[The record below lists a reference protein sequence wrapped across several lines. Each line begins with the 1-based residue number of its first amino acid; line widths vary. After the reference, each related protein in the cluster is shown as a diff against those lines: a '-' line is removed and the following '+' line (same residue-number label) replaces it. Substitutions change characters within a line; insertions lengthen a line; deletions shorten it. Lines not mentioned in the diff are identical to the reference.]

1 MVYRVISTILEGIVK
16 YSINSDVC
24 KYSGLL
30 HICRI
35 TAYLQDYCIFAGYL
49 HICRIAAYLQIMI
62 SISVESLIHT
72 QNERASEKVRKLG
85 KETEPN
91 TSLLQNNLVRQQ
103 SYNRVIRLHLDH
115 PRVW

>member
-1 MVYRVISTILEGIVK
+1 MLGYRIISTILASSQKVSEFADNDRV
-16 YSINSDVC
+16 SI
-24 KYSGLL
+24 
-30 HICRI
+30 
-35 TAYLQDYCIFAGYL
+35 
-49 HICRIAAYLQIMI
+49 
-62 SISVESLIHT
+62 ESLIHIHRP
-72 QNERASEKVRKLG
+72 QNTYAPVRRLKKLG